1 MTKSWMIAIISF
13 VILIVIAYS
22 QLTIFVVQPIGAV
35 PEGRTLVILRL
46 NKTNF
51 IDSADAFCQ
60 REMGG
65 VNLLCRAG
73 ALGQILDK
81 TKILLRL
88 PYSESL
94 YLVSTNGKKYDR

>member
-1 MTKSWMIAIISF
+1 MTKSWMISIIS
-13 VILIVIAYS
+13 IIIIAVVAYT

-35 PEGRTLVILRL
+35 PEGRTLVILKL
-46 NKTNF
+46 NKTKF
-51 IDSADAFCQ
+51 IDSADAFCE
-60 REMGG
+60 REMGR

-94 YLVSTNGKKYDR
+94 YLVSTSGKKYDR